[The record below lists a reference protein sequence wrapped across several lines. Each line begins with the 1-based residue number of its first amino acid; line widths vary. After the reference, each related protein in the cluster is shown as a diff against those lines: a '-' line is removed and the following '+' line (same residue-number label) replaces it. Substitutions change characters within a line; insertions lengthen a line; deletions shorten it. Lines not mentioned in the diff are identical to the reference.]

1 MTSFRKGLFGLAFM
15 TGCSVLAMHS
25 AFALNGPTAIQIDG
39 GPLGPLQLSG
49 GMAGYGYA
57 QTGTSDKSG
66 SSLVGDRSTGVN
78 LDAAL
83 IELQKTSGILQFTI
97 EVGPEG
103 GSPELGVKP
112 SKASVTLYRASPL
125 YQGYVTIAPT
135 GSPITFSAGQFTSL
149 EGYESGVS
157 WTNSNLFLSDIFYV
171 QNSSS
176 VGISATYTHGPLSV
190 DVVFGD
196 GWDTRVANFLQA
208 LATYTINSN
217 NSVNV
222 YYAGNLGRTGVNATT
237 YAQTSVGN
245 FGPYFVNSQMLGGW
259 YSYTQGNLNLVPE
272 VQYVYAKPDQQV
284 GIPKFTSNLGA
295 ALFGDYA
302 FGTSPYSLGSMAEYF
317 DNNGGGDWFI
327 APHAEGVGFE
337 LTPTWQYKNL
347 YARASVGYMHLLNLG
362 TQGDGY
368 GNHGNGRDIL
378 QSGLEA
384 GLLF

>member
-1 MTSFRKGLFGLAFM
+1 
-15 TGCSVLAMHS
+15 MHS

-39 GPLGPLQLSG
+39 GPLGPLELSG

-57 QTGTSDKSG
+57 QTGTSDKGG